1 MTLTYVTGGI
11 RSGKSEFAEQL
22 AFSQAGRVLYVAF
35 GVQTDQEMEKRIDIH
50 KKRRPSD
57 WDVLEEP
64 NELTSVQTVY
74 QDYDVILVDC
84 ISSWLAN
91 QCMWLTEQEL
101 KEDNKKTSLIEE
113 VELWL
118 KGIQENQQ
126 HVFVVSN
133 EVGLGG
139 VALSSLGRFFQ
150 DVLGKINQLLA
161 AEADEAY
168 AVFSGLP
175 LRLK

>member
-11 RSGKSEFAEQL
+11 RSGKSEFTEQL
-22 AFSQAGRVLYVAF
+22 AISQAGRVLYVAF
-35 GVQTDQEMEKRIDIH
+35 GVQTDPEMEKRINSH
-50 KKRRPSD
+50 KKRRPSE
-57 WDVLEEP
+57 WGVLEEP
-64 NELTSVQTVY
+64 NELTSVQNVY

-91 QCMWLTEQEL
+91 HCMWLTEQEL
-101 KEDNKKTSLIEE
+101 KDDQTKTSLIEE

-126 HVFVVSN
+126 VIVVSN

-139 VALSSLGRFFQ
+139 VALSPLGRFFQ
-150 DVLGKINQLLA
+150 DVLGKVNQLIA
-161 AEADEAY
+161 AEADEAF

-175 LRLK
+175 MRLKE

>member
-1 MTLTYVTGGI
+1 MPLIYVTGGI

-22 AFSQAGRVLYVAF
+22 AFSHEGRVLYVAF

-50 KKRRPSD
+50 KKRRPTE
-57 WDVLEEP
+57 WGVLEEP

-84 ISSWLAN
+84 ISSWLSN
-91 QCMWLTEQEL
+91 HCMWLTDQEL
-101 KEDNKKTSLIEE
+101 KEENKKTSLIEE
-113 VELWL
+113 VELWI
-118 KGIQENQQ
+118 KVKQENHQ
-126 HVFVVSN
+126 HVIVVSN

-139 VALSSLGRFFQ
+139 VALSPLGRFFQ

-168 AVFSGLP
+168 IVFSGLP